1 MTPPDPVS
9 PRWLALLVVLAAP
22 RFAMAAAPA
31 APSGCYAFTL
41 NPDGANASI
50 AVNWTDNSTTE
61 TKWKIQ
67 VSVNNGAYGDVET
80 IDSTTTAS
88 TGSVLTRNYTA
99 SINTTYRFKVL
110 AGNGTEF
117 SAPSNVA
124 TVGTYPL
131 NGPVNLSVTALDPF
145 NVTMSWEEGSTSETG
160 FSLERRVGAGSW
172 EILGT
177 VPADTLSLPA
187 YNLIY
192 PNDTFSFR
200 VRAYQGGAPTTPD
213 AAAGATA
220 VSAYSNIASVNSGA
234 YALTATAVPGQ
245 PAVNLSWPDVL
256 NESGY
261 RIYILVPGAG
271 QYQLLDSV
279 AADVTTYQATSPV
292 IEPAKS
298 YSFVVCP
305 GVGENLGIIGESS
318 EAAVLVDGITSKTG
332 TSGNPGA
339 PFSHTFT
346 HVSDSPASSRTL
358 AGAPSTLAFNAG
370 TGELTGTYPPLGNY
384 TLEYTLTLASGGVLY
399 QTFHVRVR
407 PPAGPP
413 EVGTVISDWTGV
425 AGNSRDTPLAGTFTD
440 AEAESAVRVATT
452 LGDMDFVLF
461 DTATPAT
468 VANFMN
474 YVNAG
479 KYTDVVFHRSIA
491 SFVIQGGGFKGAGT
505 GSDFTSVAADP
516 PVANEPGLANVRGTL
531 SMAKVGGDPNSATS
545 QFFVSLGDNT
555 ANLDYQ
561 NGGFTVF
568 GRVAGGGMAV
578 ADAISNLPT
587 GTYNL
592 FVDGSATATQF
603 DDFPM
608 NDPVLPDPMDQSK
621 LVKILSVAPV
631 PTLAYSVT
639 GNTAPAVASASI
651 VGGHLHLAGL
661 AGGQTM
667 ITVTAT
673 DLDHLTAS
681 QTIAV
686 TLSDTFASWASRQ
699 TIPGGQA
706 GALQDPDRDGLPNLL
721 EYAFVGD
728 PAACAPTAVPSRGI
742 VELSPGVRFLTL
754 TFPVRKFTTGL
765 RYTVEA
771 NTHLGGSWTPVWSS
785 ADGFTHAQVVAADDQ
800 ADRTVVTIKD
810 TAALGSQPRRFL
822 RVRVTEQ

>member
-1 MTPPDPVS
+1 MTPRDPA
-9 PRWLALLVVLAAP
+9 PIRWLALLVVLAAP
-22 RFAMAAAPA
+22 QLAMAVAPA
-31 APSGCYAFTL
+31 APSGCYAVAY
-41 NPDGANASI
+41 NPGATTASVDVI
-50 AVNWTDNSTTE
+50 WMDNSTTE
-61 TKWKIQ
+61 TQWKIQ
-67 VSVNNGAYGDVET
+67 YSINGQPYTDFPLFAST
-80 IDSTTTAS
+80 STTT
-88 TGSVLTRNYTA
+88 TGITGKSLTA
-99 SINTTYRFKVL
+99 PINTTYRFKVL
-110 AGNGTEF
+110 AYNGTEY

-124 TVGTYPL
+124 TVGTYAL

-145 NVTMSWEEGSTSETG
+145 NVTMGWEEGSTSETG
-160 FSLERRVGAGSW
+160 FSLERKVGDGAW

-177 VPADTLSLPA
+177 LGANTLSLPA

-192 PNDTFSFR
+192 PDETFSFR

-213 AAAGATA
+213 APDGATA
-220 VSAYSNIASVNSGA
+220 VSPYSNIASINSGS
-234 YALTATAVPGQ
+234 YILTATAVPGQ
-245 PAVNLSWPDVL
+245 PAVNLSWPNVL

-261 RIYILVPGAG
+261 RIYVLVPGAG
-271 QYQLLDSV
+271 QYQMLDAV
-279 AADVTTYQATSPV
+279 AADVTTYQATSEV
-292 IEPAKS
+292 IEPAKT

-305 GVGENLGIIGESS
+305 YVDQSIIGESN
-318 EAAVLVDGITSKTG
+318 EAVALVDGITSKTG
-332 TSGNPGA
+332 TSGSPGD

-346 HVSDSPASSRTL
+346 HVSDSTVSSRALT
-358 AGAPSTLAFNAG
+358 GVPSTLTFDAA
-370 TGELTGTYPPLGNY
+370 TGELTGTYPPLGNS
-384 TLEYTLTLASGGVLY
+384 TLEYTLSLASGGTLT

-413 EVGTVISDWTGV
+413 AAGTPIPGWTGV
-425 AGNSRDTPLAGTFTD
+425 AGHSRDTPLAGTFTD

-452 LGDMDFVLF
+452 LGDMDFILF

-474 YVNAG
+474 YVDAG
-479 KYTDVVFHRSIA
+479 QYTDVVFHRSIA
-491 SFVIQGGGFKGAGT
+491 GFVIQGGGFKGAGT
-505 GSDFTSVAADP
+505 GSDFTSVPTDP
-516 PVANEPGLANVRGTL
+516 PVANEPGIANTRGTI
-531 SMAKVGGDPNSATS
+531 SMAKVGGDPDSATS

-568 GRVAGGGMAV
+568 GRVAGSGMTV

-592 FVDGSATATQF
+592 FVDGNSTATRF

-608 NDPVLPDPMDQSK
+608 DASVLPDPMDQSK
-621 LVKILSVAPV
+621 LVKIMSVAPV
-631 PTLAYSVT
+631 PTLAYSVS
-639 GNTAPAVASASI
+639 GNTAPTVASASI
-651 VGGHLHLAGL
+651 VGGQLHLVGL
-661 AGGQTM
+661 AGGQTT

-686 TLSDTFASWASRQ
+686 TISDTFASWASRQ
-699 TIPGGQA
+699 TFPGGQA
-706 GALQDPDRDGLPNLL
+706 EALQDPDRDGLPNLL

-728 PAACAPTAVPSRGI
+728 PTACAGTAVPSQGV
-742 VELSPGVRFLTL
+742 VEASPGVRFLTL

-765 RYTVEA
+765 SCTVEA
-771 NTHLGGSWTPVWSS
+771 SNHLIGSWTPVWSS

-810 TAALGSQPRRFL
+810 TASLGSQPRRFL
-822 RVRVTEQ
+822 RVKVTEQ

>member
-9 PRWLALLVVLAAP
+9 LRWLALLVVLAAP
-22 RFAMAAAPA
+22 RFAMAVAPA

-41 NPDGANASI
+41 NPVGANASI
-50 AVNWTDNSTTE
+50 AINWTDNSTTE

-67 VSVNNGAYGDVET
+67 VSVNSGAYTDLATV
-80 IDSTTTAS
+80 DSTSTAA
-88 TGSVLTRNYTA
+88 TGPTGVTWGAA

-117 SAPSNVA
+117 SAPSNIA

-131 NGPVNLSVTALDPF
+131 NGPVNLNVTALDPF
-145 NVTMSWEEGSTSETG
+145 NVTMNWEEGSTSETG

-177 VPADTLSLPA
+177 LSANTLSLPA

-192 PNDTFSFR
+192 PDDTFSFR
-200 VRAYQGGAPTTPD
+200 VRAYQGGAPTIPD
-213 AAAGATA
+213 AADGATA
-220 VSAYSNIASVNSGA
+220 VSAYSNTASVNSGA
-234 YALTATAVPGQ
+234 YTLTATAVPGQ
-245 PAVNLSWPDVL
+245 PAVDLSWPNVL

-271 QYQLLDSV
+271 QYQVLDSV

-292 IEPAKS
+292 IEPAAT

-305 GVGENLGIIGESS
+305 YDAQGIIGESS

-332 TSGNPGA
+332 ASGNPGD

-346 HVSDSPASSRTL
+346 HVSDSTVSSRAL
-358 AGAPSTLAFNAG
+358 AGAPSTLTFNAG

-384 TLEYTLTLASGGVLY
+384 TLEYTLTLASGGILT

-413 EVGTVISDWTGV
+413 GVGAAIGDWTGA
-425 AGNSRDTPLAGTFTD
+425 AGTSRDTPLAGTFTD

-452 LGDMDFVLF
+452 VGDMDFILF
-461 DTATPAT
+461 DAATPAT

-474 YVNAG
+474 YVNTG

-491 SFVIQGGGFKGAGT
+491 NFVIQGGGFKGAGT
-505 GSDFTSVAADP
+505 GSDFTSVATDP
-516 PVANEPGLANVRGTL
+516 PVANEPGIANVRGTL

-555 ANLDYQ
+555 ANLDHQ

-578 ADAISNLPT
+578 ADAIGNLPT

-592 FVDGSATATQF
+592 FVDGNATATRF
-603 DDFPM
+603 DDIPM
-608 NDPVLPDPMDQSK
+608 NDSVLPDPMDQSK

-651 VGGHLHLAGL
+651 VGGQLHLAGL
-661 AGGQTM
+661 AGGQTT

-681 QTIAV
+681 QTIVV

-699 TIPGGQA
+699 TFPGGQA
-706 GALQDPDRDGLPNLL
+706 GAMQDPERDGLPNLL

-728 PAACAPTAVPSRGI
+728 PAACAGTAVPSRGI
-742 VELSPGVRFLTL
+742 VEPSPGVRFLTL

-771 NTHLGGSWTPVWSS
+771 NNHLSGSWTPVWSS

-810 TAALGSQPRRFL
+810 TAALGSQPGRFL
-822 RVRVTEQ
+822 RVRVTEP